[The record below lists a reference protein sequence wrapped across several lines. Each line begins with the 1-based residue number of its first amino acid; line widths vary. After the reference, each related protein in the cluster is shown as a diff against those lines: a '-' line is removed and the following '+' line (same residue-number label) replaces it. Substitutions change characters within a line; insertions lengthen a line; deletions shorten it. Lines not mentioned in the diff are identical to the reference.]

1 MNEGMNDLTINE
13 FCLCQLLVTCHG
25 TAGFMHAKPLKYI
38 EKYYQPRKTQYK
50 PRKIFNNSIF
60 FFQMKYV
67 LCQ

>member
-25 TAGFMHAKPLKYI
+25 TTGFMHAKPLKYI
-38 EKYYQPRKTQYK
+38 EKYYQL
-50 PRKIFNNSIF
+50 RKIFNNSIF

-67 LCQ
+67 LCQYKLFY